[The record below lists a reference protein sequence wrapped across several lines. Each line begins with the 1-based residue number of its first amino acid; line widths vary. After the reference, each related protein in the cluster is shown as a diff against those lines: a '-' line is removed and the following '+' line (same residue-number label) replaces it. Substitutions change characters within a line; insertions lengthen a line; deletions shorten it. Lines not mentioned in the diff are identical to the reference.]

1 MKRQK
6 ATYPDVGLDLNH
18 DNRFMGYHGSRWL
31 LWSVRVEYISVVLRL
46 AFARLRFLE
55 PVPCCILR
63 LRFRRQDTHDI
74 RNGNILVLLVF
85 QENGWQGGRSFLLS
99 LPPQAHIGNHS
110 RGQSVKGDWRIDRGS
125 CRRMTCGR
133 GWGEGLLSSETAERH
148 AGDAIE

>member
-31 LWSVRVEYISVVLRL
+31 LWSARVEYISVVLRL

-85 QENGWQGGRSFLLS
+85 QENGWQGGGTDST
-99 LPPQAHIGNHS
+99 IGS
-110 RGQSVKGDWRIDRGS
+110 TKTYTPLAAAATSDFSQV
-125 CRRMTCGR
+125 
-133 GWGEGLLSSETAERH
+133 
-148 AGDAIE
+148 